1 MTNMQVE
8 LLLVKHSSQ
17 LVVGGQ
23 EEFLTVT
30 EGIREGGS
38 VVLGSLASAGAAV
51 APASRLK
58 YSTVSQFQN
67 KLITYL
73 VVDIG
78 D

>member
-1 MTNMQVE
+1 MQIE

-51 APASRLK
+51 APASISRLK

-73 VVDIG
+73 EVEIG